1 MSIYLYL
8 LSMANRL
15 EITFF
20 LILLLLTQ
28 LCSSQI
34 LRTKNW
40 HFGYNTS
47 LIFEKDTVLV
57 DTSAI
62 RTAESCAS
70 LSDINGNL
78 LLYTDGVSVW
88 NRQHQIVGNGSGLLG
103 HESSSRG
110 SVLLSINRD
119 DSSIILFTTD
129 SRGGSNGLRYHLI
142 KMNSKD
148 SFNISKKNIL
158 IKSNI
163 AEPIAAINHQD
174 NKRVWVL
181 CREFNGFD
189 YFSYLVTSEGIIDC
203 PVTSKSA
210 IFIGKSEP
218 ATAQNDIVISS
229 DGRMLAQ
236 CYFAL
241 SKLELFKLNNQ
252 SGNLYDGFVLDDQ
265 WYPTGL
271 SFSPNNEYL
280 FLSERT
286 RDIIQYKMSVFNKS
300 YVLANNF
307 HYPGLYYKF
316 ELQQTLQRK
325 ILSVRPDSISLD
337 VIVNPNTYGSDLEI
351 KIGGQ
356 SLGNQPQPVG
366 LPNFNYSYFYTP
378 SIDFSY
384 DHNCRNNSY
393 GFEATDTF
401 QAREF
406 IWRFNTSHKQF
417 EKNGEK
423 VQISLMDTGWW
434 QVTLVGNGAYQ
445 SDSVTKNIYVYE
457 RIVEDFLGN
466 DTSVCVGD
474 SLTFEL
480 KTPKDMHCIHWMG
493 QTGQDYENYHKES
506 YKVDSNGTYTVKM
519 TNKAFCT
526 FYDTI
531 NVNLIPLP
539 EKPVISYA
547 TGELAGTVKTAKYN
561 WYLNDTFLLQTTERS
576 ILPLKNGYYRLQY
589 INENGCEGPLSDSF
603 WVGNVGMIP
612 ANPTDILIFPNP
624 SNGEINI
631 KVAESAK
638 YDVDIFDIGGKLVFS
653 ESYDILD
660 EKALRIDLLSGNYHL
675 KVTYRNQYF
684 LTKLV
689 IQP

>member
-1 MSIYLYL
+1 MYL
-8 LSMANRL
+8 LDMEFKFKIS
-15 EITFF
+15 F
-20 LILLLLTQ
+20 LLLLLTFTQ

-34 LRTKNW
+34 LRTRNW

-62 RTAESCAS
+62 HSDESCTS
-70 LSDINGNL
+70 ISDEQGNL
-78 LLYTDGVSVW
+78 LLYSDGVTVW
-88 NRQHQIVGNGSGLLG
+88 NKNHQVIGNGTGILG
-103 HESSSRG
+103 HQSSSRG
-110 SVLLSINRD
+110 SVLLPFENK
-119 DSSIILFTTD
+119 DSVFYLFTTD
-129 SRGGSNGLRYHLI
+129 YQGNSNGLRY
-142 KMNSKD
+142 SKIINLGND
-148 SFNISKKNIL
+148 SFHITSKNNL
-158 IKSNI
+158 LNSSV
-163 AEPIAAINHQD
+163 AEPIGAINHQD
-174 NKRVWVL
+174 NIRQWIMV
-181 CREFNGFD
+181 RQFNGYNYYAFLLGKD
-189 YFSYLVTSEGIIDC
+189 GVVDC
-203 PVTSKSA
+203 PVISKST
-210 IFIGKSEP
+210 IYIGKSTNP
-218 ATAQNDIVISS
+218 VSAQNDCAFSPSGDKFSS
-229 DGRMLAQ
+229 T
-236 CYFAL
+236 YV
-241 SKLELFKLNNQ
+241 LNNG
-252 SGNLYDGFVLDDQ
+252 SDIFEFNNFNGTMSKNVYLSNIRF
-265 WYPTGL
+265 PTGTH
-271 SFSPNNEYL
+271 FSYNNK
-280 FLSERT
+280 FLYISEAQNS
-286 RDIIQYKMSVFNKS
+286 IIQIRVDTVEEFFISKNKYYINNSFNNKFDLQLTPEYHLLLIQQGS
-300 YVLANNF
+300 QFFGKIEFPNRSDSSCNYMIE
-307 HYPGLYYKF
+307 GL
-316 ELQQTLQRK
+316 
-325 ILSVRPDSISLD
+325 P
-337 VIVNPNTYGSDLEI
+337 
-351 KIGGQ
+351 
-356 SLGNQPQPVG
+356 LGKAKWRYG
-366 LPNFNYSYFYTP
+366 LPNFNFSYFHRP